1 MLVSMTLT
9 WINAIERDAILHS
22 VQEVKNARAKGDKN
36 AGKID
41 EGLVKAGNIRRLLD
55 RIFGYGLSGPV
66 AERLGLRWGESAV
79 GRTQTGGMALI
90 EQREKEI
97 QNFVPSPYWVVVYKD
112 KDGTEFR
119 SQPIKDEK
127 EAEKIR
133 ALFAAKVVC
142 SKYEEKKIQEQRKP
156 ALTLSTAMGLGIKI
170 LKLSSAEVTSV
181 LQNLFEEGLTTYPRT
196 DLEQKFPETEDMI
209 RKYMSGAYPDLYMP
223 TTEKEKAS
231 WQKKITD
238 GKSQGA
244 HECIHPTKMDA
255 AHAPDKISGLSA
267 NGHAMYDLIWK
278 ATAASA
284 ARPAEYSVKNVEL
297 ASDGT
302 EMVLKAAGSI
312 MTFPGWRAI
321 AGNIF
326 GKKEDKE
333 IRGTYAKGK
342 AVSGTVS
349 LDRKMTTPPERFD
362 EKTFLERLEKEEI
375 GRPSTFSEIVS
386 KQTLRGHSKKDG
398 KGKFFMQPLGEKQME
413 LLHKTCAELADPKY
427 TARMEEMLDLVSNG
441 KIDWKEPVAEAWTLV
456 EKYVANL
463 ERAGTAFRLPD
474 SVIETIRNSASR
486 RGSGSWGS
494 KKTQG
499 GGKKSWSK
507 TPGKGTGRTR

>member
-1 MLVSMTLT
+1 M
-9 WINAIERDAILHS
+9 
-22 VQEVKNARAKGDKN
+22 QEVKNARAKGDKN

-133 ALFAAKVVC
+133 SLFATKAVC

-209 RKYMSGAYPDLYMP
+209 RKHSGAYPDLYSPPRKRKKRPAEKKSP
-223 TTEKEKAS
+223 TANAGS
-231 WQKKITD
+231 
-238 GKSQGA
+238 
-244 HECIHPTKMDA
+244 HECIHPTENGRG
-255 AHAPDKISGLSA
+255 AHPGQDIRLQRWTCVTI
-267 NGHAMYDLIWK
+267 IWK
-278 ATAASA
+278 ARRFRSPP
-284 ARPAEYSVKNVEL
+284 REYSVKNVNR
-297 ASDGT
+297 SDGT
-302 EMVLKAAGSI
+302 EMVLKPHVHYD
-312 MTFPGWRAI
+312 FPGWRAI
-321 AGNIF
+321 AGIF
-326 GKKEDKE
+326 SEKRGQGNQGLRKGHGSPQRVFDQEDDH
-333 IRGTYAKGK
+333 A
-342 AVSGTVS
+342 
-349 LDRKMTTPPERFD
+349 PERF
-362 EKTFLERLEKEEI
+362 R
-375 GRPSTFSEIVS
+375 
-386 KQTLRGHSKKDG
+386 
-398 KGKFFMQPLGEKQME
+398 
-413 LLHKTCAELADPKY
+413 
-427 TARMEEMLDLVSNG
+427 
-441 KIDWKEPVAEAWTLV
+441 
-456 EKYVANL
+456 
-463 ERAGTAFRLPD
+463 
-474 SVIETIRNSASR
+474 
-486 RGSGSWGS
+486 
-494 KKTQG
+494 
-499 GGKKSWSK
+499 
-507 TPGKGTGRTR
+507 